1 MKKLKKFAALLLA
14 GVMVMALLTACG
26 GGGTGEDAQAEAS
39 MMSAIN
45 GKRTTAQKLDNS
57 AERKAVANQNIDLVV
72 KNGFGSFNQD
82 VKFTMDTDH
91 IKDGK
96 WGFTFVAKYDYK
108 DTKLNDLINTITGGN
123 GTNINSSHVDN
134 WTDVGVV
141 VKTVN
146 GQTYIAVSVA
156 VDWS

>member
-1 MKKLKKFAALLLA
+1 MKKLKKFAALLLV
-14 GVMVMALLTACG
+14 GVMALALLTACG
-26 GGGTGEDAQAEAS
+26 GGDSGEDAQTEAR

-45 GKRTTAQKLDNS
+45 GNRTTTQKLDNS
-57 AERKAVANQNIDLVV
+57 AERKAVANQNIDYVV
-72 KNGFGSFNQD
+72 KNGFGSFKSD
-82 VKFTMDTDH
+82 MTFRADTDH
-91 IKDGK
+91 IKDGQF
-96 WGFTFVAKYDYK
+96 GFTFVAKYDYK
-108 DTKLNDLINTITGGN
+108 DTKLDDLVNKITGGDD
-123 GTNINSSHVDN
+123 TNVKRNYVDN